1 MAARINYCDFCML
14 YLKEIVDVLR
24 YIIMLSFRYDKIFT
38 STLKSLFLPLRED
51 AIIEI
56 IRTMNNQS
64 VDSPTAPSKITK
76 QIICIW

>member
-1 MAARINYCDFCML
+1 MIN
-14 YLKEIVDVLR
+14 
-24 YIIMLSFRYDKIFT
+24 FT

-51 AIIEI
+51 AIIEN